1 MTSFEHLP
9 ILSADDVER
18 ALTRDRAAAALTRA
32 LRAGLEPS
40 ADLERSVLDVAGG
53 QLLLMPSAGAS
64 AVGLK
69 TVTLAAGNPGRGLPR
84 IQGAY
89 LLFDAETLELRAIMD
104 GIAVTNLR
112 TPAVSVAATAP
123 LLTRFTRPIEL
134 VVFGAGPQA
143 VGHVDAIR
151 AGGSVEPA
159 DVTYVVRHPDR
170 AREQL
175 PPRTTVVA
183 ADSPDLTVR
192 LGRAQVVVCATSA
205 RTPLFDSAHLTDGT
219 VVIAV
224 GSHEP
229 DVREL
234 DGSLMAR
241 ANVVVE
247 DVRTALREAGDVVL
261 AIREGHLHADGL
273 IPMADVVRGTR
284 TLAPDRTAVF
294 KSVGMSWQDLVVAEE
309 IMEQHRRGPM
319 T

>member
-1 MTSFEHLP
+1 VT
-9 ILSADDVER
+9 
-18 ALTRDRAAAALTRA
+18 
-32 LRAGLEPS
+32 
-40 ADLERSVLDVAGG
+40 GG

-69 TVTLAAGNPGRGLPR
+69 TVTLAAGNPSRGLPR
-84 IQGAY
+84 IQGVY
-89 LLFDAETLELRAIMD
+89 LLFGAETLELRAIMD

-123 LLTRFTRPIEL
+123 LLTRFARPIEL

-151 AGGSVEPA
+151 AVDSVELA

-175 PPRTTVVA
+175 PPHATVVA
-183 ADSPDLTVR
+183 ADSTDVPVR

-205 RTPLFDSAHLTDGT
+205 RTPLFDSADLTDGT

-229 DVREL
+229 EAREL
-234 DGSLMAR
+234 DGPLMAG
-241 ANVVVE
+241 AHVVVE
-247 DVRTALREAGDVVL
+247 DVSTALREAGDVVL
-261 AIREGHLHADGL
+261 AIREGHLHADEL
-273 IPMADVVRGTR
+273 IPMADLVRGTR
-284 TLAPDRTAVF
+284 TLPPDRTAVF

-309 IMEQHRRGPM
+309 LIERHQRGR
-319 T
+319 

>member
-9 ILSADDVER
+9 ILSAADVER

-32 LRAGLEPS
+32 LRAGLEPGE
-40 ADLERSVLDVAGG
+40 DLERSVLDVAGG
-53 QLLLMPSAGAS
+53 QLLLMPSAGA

-69 TVTLAAGNPGRGLPR
+69 AVTLAPGNPGRGLPR

-89 LLFDAETLELRAIMD
+89 LLFGAETLELRAIMD
-104 GIAVTNLR
+104 GVAVTNLR
-112 TPAVSVAATAP
+112 TPAVSVAATDP

-151 AGGSVEPA
+151 AIGSVEPA
-159 DVTYVVRHPDR
+159 DVTYVVRRPDR

-175 PPRTTVVA
+175 PPHATVVA
-183 ADSPDLTVR
+183 ADSPEVPVR

-205 RTPLFDSAHLTDGT
+205 RGPLFDSAHVTDGS

-247 DVRTALREAGDVVL
+247 DVGTALREAGDVVM
-261 AIREGHLHADGL
+261 AIREGRLRADEL

-309 IMEQHRRGPM
+309 IVEQHLRGR
-319 T
+319 

>member
-9 ILSADDVER
+9 ILSAADVER

-32 LRAGLEPS
+32 LRAGLEPGE
-40 ADLERSVLDVAGG
+40 DLERSVLDVAGG
-53 QLLLMPSAGAS
+53 QLLLMPSAGAA

-69 TVTLAAGNPGRGLPR
+69 AVTLAAGNPGRGLPR

-89 LLFDAETLELRAIMD
+89 LLFGAETLELRAIMD
-104 GIAVTNLR
+104 GVAVTNLR

-151 AGGSVEPA
+151 AIGSVELA
-159 DVTYVVRHPDR
+159 GVTYVVRHPDR

-175 PPRTTVVA
+175 PPGATVIA
-183 ADSPDLTVR
+183 ADSPDVTAR
-192 LGRAQVVVCATSA
+192 LGRAQVVVCATGA
-205 RTPLFDSAHLTDGT
+205 RGPLFDSAHVMDGS

-261 AIREGHLHADGL
+261 AIREGHLRADEL
-273 IPMADVVRGTR
+273 IPMADVVRGAR

-309 IMEQHRRGPM
+309 IVEQHRRGR
-319 T
+319 